1 MRYSIP
7 VFFLAGA
14 LAAVPVSLAQSSFGP
29 EISAEDFHQHLA
41 NLAAFGPDGSRSD
54 DYAESLRRAYLKYQ
68 FIRLGLWNQ
77 PAACAPPER
86 NLQAVLPGTEA
97 GARAVVYMAQWQKP
111 AEIAAVLE
119 IAERFMTQRPRPKHD
134 VVFLFSPGNRTD
146 LAGCAL
152 LRKAAAVIHP
162 TGMETR
168 DASSLVRDLIELQ
181 RQGK

>member
-1 MRYSIP
+1 MRLSIP
-7 VFFLAGA
+7 VFILAGA
-14 LAAVPVSLAQSSFGP
+14 LAAAPACLAQSSFGP
-29 EISAEDFHQHLA
+29 EISAEDFHQHLG
-41 NLAAFGPDGSRSD
+41 NLAAFRPAGSPSD

-68 FIRLGLWNQ
+68 FIRLGLQNQ

-86 NLQAVLPGTEA
+86 SLQAVLPGTEA
-97 GARAVVYMAQWQKP
+97 GARTVVYMAQWQKP

-134 VVFLFSPGNRTD
+134 VIFLFGPNSRAD

-152 LRKAAAVIHP
+152 LRKAAVVIHP

-181 RQGK
+181 RQGR

>member
-41 NLAAFGPDGSRSD
+41 NLAAFGPDGNRSD

-68 FIRLGLWNQ
+68 FIRLGVQNQ
-77 PAACAPPER
+77 PAACAPLAHS
-86 NLQAVLPGTEA
+86 LQAVLPGTEA
-97 GARAVVYMAQWQKP
+97 GASPVVYLAQWRKP

-134 VVFLFSPGNRTD
+134 CGFPVQPAKQSRISHPAPCWPRPKRSSSRWIWKPATP
-146 LAGCAL
+146 AAWCA
-152 LRKAAAVIHP
+152 
-162 TGMETR
+162 T
-168 DASSLVRDLIELQ
+168 
-181 RQGK
+181 

>member
-1 MRYSIP
+1 MRLCIP
-7 VFFLAGA
+7 VFVMAGA
-14 LAAVPVSLAQSSFGP
+14 LAAAPACLAQSSFGP
-29 EISAEDFHQHLA
+29 EISAEDFHQHLG
-41 NLAAFGPDGSRSD
+41 NLAVFDPAGNPSD

-68 FIRLGLWNQ
+68 FIRLGLQNQ

-97 GARAVVYMAQWQKP
+97 GAPAVVYMAQWQKP

-134 VVFLFSPGNRTD
+134 VVFLFSPNNKTD

-162 TGMETR
+162 AGMETR

>member
-41 NLAAFGPDGSRSD
+41 NLAAFGPDGNRSD
-54 DYAESLRRAYLKYQ
+54 DYAEPLRLAYLKYQ
-68 FIRLGLWNQ
+68 FIRLGMQNQ
-77 PAACAPPER
+77 PASCTPSKHS
-86 NLQAVLPGTEA
+86 LQAVLPGTEA

-111 AEIAAVLE
+111 AEIAAALE
-119 IAERFMTQRPRPKHD
+119 IAERFMTQRPRPRHD
-134 VVFLFSPGNRTD
+134 VVFLFSPSSRTD

-152 LRKAAAVIHP
+152 LAKAKAVIQP
-162 TGMETR
+162 VDMETR
-168 DASSLVRDLIELQ
+168 DASSMVRDLNILQ